1 MSILPIKF
9 FTNSPFIDSANDSN
23 EVTQELCRF
32 YKIQLPPPEER
43 HFLSHLDELTPL
55 AIKKAF
61 SLFDQAGISAGAHTF
76 QIDNPFLAVTRLWGP
91 KVGDASLEEEKR
103 IMHYRGKD
111 RPLQPVVI
119 REEPFRETNKV
130 TLIVFPNKNNK
141 LTLWTMHSG
150 DAMPPDFTDNEWKL
164 NALAFRSDEIVLNT
178 NQTIVK
184 DANPTSS

>member
-1 MSILPIKF
+1 MSINF
-9 FTNSPFIDSANDSN
+9 FTTSPFSDRADDSK
-23 EVTQELCRF
+23 EVTETLCRH
-32 YKIQLPPPEER
+32 YEIELPPVGAR

-55 AIKKAF
+55 AIEKAF

-76 QIDNPFLAVTRLWGP
+76 TIDNQFLAVTRLCGP
-91 KVGDASLEEEKR
+91 KVGDGSLEKEER
-103 IMHYRGKD
+103 QMHYRGKD

-164 NALAFRSDEIVLNT
+164 NALAFRSDEI
-178 NQTIVK
+178 K
-184 DANPTSS
+184 SA